1 MQHAFQSVF
10 MRTLIIAP
18 DTASDA
24 VMTQPLTVLLR
35 RVAAG
40 AHITVLVFADHAPI
54 FLAMSDVD
62 DVIALPRQA
71 GRLPV
76 MEMTRIAR
84 VLRRHRFEQ
93 ALVLH
98 DSLQAAILAWSARI
112 PIRRSV
118 GHRSR
123 FGLINRPHQKGQLLK
138 IDPRRPIAERFAHL
152 AFDAS
157 KPLPIRLPNPSL
169 ARRNAL
175 DRSVIA
181 RLGLAEAKPILALC
195 VGIEGKPSRRWP
207 ARRWAALITLASDAW
222 PDFELVLLG
231 STADRSFA
239 TEVAA
244 LSGRRCFNLCGRH
257 SLTESMAVLAQAEL
271 VVTHDGEPMHLAA
284 AYGRPMV
291 TIFGPTDPRLNPPR
305 SPLAKVEWLH
315 HACSPCN
322 QAQCRFGHGDC
333 LSEISSEQVFDALRR
348 QLQSIS
354 RDIR

>member
-1 MQHAFQSVF
+1 

-24 VMTQPLTVLLR
+24 VMTQPLTVMLR
-35 RVAAG
+35 RVVAG
-40 AHITVLVFADHAPI
+40 AQITVLAFSDHAPI
-54 FLAMSDVD
+54 FRAMNDVD
-62 DVIALPRQA
+62 QVIALPRQT
-71 GRLPV
+71 GRLPLL
-76 MEMTRIAR
+76 EMTRIVR

-112 PIRRSV
+112 PIRRGLGS
-118 GHRSR
+118 RSR
-123 FGLINRPHQKGQLLK
+123 LGLINRPHDKGQLLK
-138 IDPRRPIAERFAHL
+138 VGPRRPVAERFAHL
-152 AFDAS
+152 AFDPS

-169 ARRNAL
+169 ARRNDL
-175 DRSVIA
+175 DRSVMA
-181 RLGLAEAKPILALC
+181 RLGLADAKPILALC

-207 ARRWAALITLASDAW
+207 ARRWAALVTLVTNAW
-222 PDFELVLLG
+222 PDLEPILLG
-231 STADRSFA
+231 NAADRPFA

-244 LSGRRCFNLCGRH
+244 LSGRRCLNVCGRH
-257 SLTESMAVLAQAEL
+257 SLTELMAVLAQAEAI
-271 VVTHDGEPMHLAA
+271 VTHDGEPMHLAA

-291 TIFGPTDPRLNPPR
+291 AIFGPTDPRLNPPR

-315 HACSPCN
+315 HACSPCD

-333 LSEISSEQVFDALRR
+333 MSELSSERVFDSLRR